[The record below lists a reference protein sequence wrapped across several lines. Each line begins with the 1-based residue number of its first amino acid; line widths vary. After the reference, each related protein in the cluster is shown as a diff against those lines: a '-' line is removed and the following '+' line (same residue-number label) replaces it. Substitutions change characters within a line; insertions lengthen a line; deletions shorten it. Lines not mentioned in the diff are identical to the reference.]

1 MYMYI
6 IYIHIHPSRVEPVM
20 KQLERELAT
29 RRRCARPETLP
40 CNPRLSAPQT
50 HERTSGML
58 HYTSVYTHIY
68 LSIYTFVCMY
78 VYVDIYI

>member
-1 MYMYI
+1 MCIIYMY
-6 IYIHIHPSRVEPVM
+6 IHPSRVEPVM

-58 HYTSVYTHIY
+58 HYTSIY
-68 LSIYTFVCMY
+68 ARGPKRCPATPA
-78 VYVDIYI
+78 